1 MYYEYASH
9 ILRIRNN
16 SVTFRDIKFR
26 NGGFAFSSMDAFI
39 GGSIFRTRAGARGRR
54 AIFIQSNARKSAR
67 IIIDII
73 NTFIIIVA
81 AIPKRRGIF
90 VRLIIRQ
97 VCRPAAPATKSES
110 FNSRARRSDS
120 RSIDAIFFPPAFRA

>member
-1 MYYEYASH
+1 V
-9 ILRIRNN
+9 ILN
-16 SVTFRDIKFR
+16 SGMEALHFHQW
-26 NGGFAFSSMDAFI
+26 ALSSAL
-39 GGSIFRTRAGARGRR
+39 SIFRTRAGARGRR

-81 AIPKRRGIF
+81 PIPKHRGIF

-110 FNSRARRSDS
+110 FNLRARRPDG
-120 RSIDAIFFPPAFRA
+120 RSIDAISPPPCFELRS